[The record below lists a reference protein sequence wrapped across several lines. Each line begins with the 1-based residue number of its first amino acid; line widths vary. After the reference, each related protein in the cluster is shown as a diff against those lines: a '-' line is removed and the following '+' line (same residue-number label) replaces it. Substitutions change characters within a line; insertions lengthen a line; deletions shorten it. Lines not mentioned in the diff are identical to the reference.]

1 MARYWPTVLRDAWDK
16 TYKPLGWD
24 RKKAAVVLLAVGAI
38 FVAGLQLGLAAM
50 ITTAAGYLWIAA
62 PAGFAAIVL
71 FVWGI
76 IETQAK
82 VYAELSAAH
91 TEAINS
97 FESKI
102 SQLIVEKIL
111 PEYEKWRQVHKYT
124 LSEVSSL
131 WCDVEPG
138 TIDTKEIKA
147 QKRALE
153 SAIQTNKLPFI
164 HKRHSGASDIEYQRN
179 HPAWDT
185 ELRRTDLKQYALSI
199 GQNPRFLR
207 DAD

>member
-1 MARYWPTVLRDAWDK
+1 MAGYSRTVIWGAWEK

-38 FVAGLQLGLAAM
+38 FVAGFQLGLAAM
-50 ITTAAGYLWIAA
+50 VTTATGYLWIAA

-82 VYAELSAAH
+82 MYAELSAAH
-91 TEAINS
+91 TGAINAL
-97 FESKI
+97 ESKI

-131 WCDVEPG
+131 WCDIEPG

-153 SAIQTNKLPFI
+153 SAIQTGKL
-164 HKRHSGASDIEYQRN
+164 
-179 HPAWDT
+179 
-185 ELRRTDLKQYALSI
+185 
-199 GQNPRFLR
+199 
-207 DAD
+207 